1 MKNNL
6 SFLLIVAFVLASCL
20 STNVKIT
27 KAADENPNS
36 LSIKLVNGNWFNGET
51 FENKTVWV
59 NNGILSFED
68 KNTKIDTTIDL
79 TGKYVIPPFAEA
91 HNHNL
96 ESDYKIDDAIRKYL
110 NNGVFYVKML
120 SSIKKRID
128 IIKDKFNKPGCIDV
142 FYAHAPLTGSGGH
155 PIKLRESFF
164 DMGRFEGVFN
174 SKEEIEGHGYYI
186 IDTKKDLDIKWPAII
201 SQSPDF
207 IKIMLLWSEE
217 YEKRK
222 DDTAYFGQKG
232 LNPLLVPD
240 IVQKAHEQGLRVSAH
255 VESAYDFH
263 IAVTA
268 GVDEIAHMPCIEKV
282 EQLDSS
288 DIALAKK
295 NETVVVTTVS
305 LVEKYKDHTE
315 YDSLVDNLKEILLL
329 LKNAGVKIAVGSDIF
344 TDNSYKEA
352 ALLNQWGI
360 FTNLELLKMWCENS
374 AMTTFPDRKIG
385 YLKEGYEASF
395 LVLGSNPLNDMKEI
409 NKSIILKVKQGMIL
423 AE

>member
-6 SFLLIVAFVLASCL
+6 YFLLIVAFVLASCL
-20 STNVKIT
+20 STNAKIT
-27 KAADENPNS
+27 KTANDNPNS
-36 LSIKLVNGNWFNGET
+36 LSIKLVNGNWFNGRA
-51 FENKTVWV
+51 FENKTAWV
-59 NNGILSFED
+59 YDGILSFKS
-68 KNTKIDTTIDL
+68 KNLKIDTTIDL
-79 TGKYVIPPFAEA
+79 TGKYVIPPFGEA

-96 ESDYKIDDAIRKYL
+96 ENDYKIDDAISKYL

-128 IIKDKFNKPGCIDV
+128 IIKDKFNKPGCVDV
-142 FYAHAPLTGSGGH
+142 SYAHAPLTGSGGH

-164 DMGRFEGVFN
+164 DMGRFKGVFT
-174 SKEEIEGHGYYI
+174 SKKEIEGHGYFI
-186 IDTKKDLDIKWPAII
+186 VNTKNDLDIKWPAII

-217 YEKRK
+217 YIKRK

-232 LNPLLVPD
+232 LDPLLVPD
-240 IVQKAHEQGLRVSAH
+240 IVKKAHAQGLRVSAH

-268 GVDEIAHMPCIEKV
+268 GVDEIAHMPCIERV
-282 EQLDSS
+282 EQLNPS

-295 NETVVVTTVS
+295 NGTVVVTTVS
-305 LVEKYKDHTE
+305 LVEKYKSHAE
-315 YDSLVDNLKEILLL
+315 YNSLVDNLKKILLL

-344 TDNSYKEA
+344 TDNSHKEA
-352 ALLNQWGI
+352 ALLNRWGV

-374 AMTTFPDRKIG
+374 AMTTFPNRKIG

-409 NKSIILKVKQGMIL
+409 NNSIILKVKQGMIL
-423 AE
+423 DE

>member
-6 SFLLIVAFVLASCL
+6 YFLLIVAFVLASCL

-27 KAADENPNS
+27 KTANENLNS
-36 LSIKLVNGNWFNGET
+36 LSIKLVNGNWFNGKT

-59 NNGILSFED
+59 NNGILSF
-68 KNTKIDTTIDL
+68 KNTDTKIDTTIDIS
-79 TGKYVIPPFAEA
+79 GKYVIPPFGEA

-96 ESDYKIDDAIRKYL
+96 ENDYKIDDAISKYL

-128 IIKDKFNKPGCIDV
+128 IIKDKFNKPECVDV
-142 FYAHAPLTGSGGH
+142 SYAHAPLTGSGGH
-155 PIKLRESFF
+155 PIKLRETFF
-164 DMGRFEGVFN
+164 DMGRFKGVFN
-174 SKEEIEGHGYYI
+174 SKKEIEGHGYFI
-186 IDTKKDLDIKWPAII
+186 VDTKKDLDIKWPVII

-207 IKIMLLWSEE
+207 IKIMILWSEE
-217 YEKRK
+217 YATRK

-240 IVQKAHEQGLRVSAH
+240 IVQKAHAQGLRVSAH

-282 EQLDSS
+282 EQLNSS

-295 NETVVVTTVS
+295 NETIVVTTVS
-305 LVEKYKDHTE
+305 LVEKYKNHTG
-315 YDSLVDNLKEILLL
+315 YDSLVDNLKRVLLL

-344 TDNSYKEA
+344 TDNSHKEA

-360 FTNLELLKMWCENS
+360 FTSLELLKMWCENS

>member
-1 MKNNL
+1 MKKNL
-6 SFLLIVAFVLASCL
+6 YFLLFGAFVLASFL
-20 STNVKIT
+20 SANVSIT
-27 KAADENPNS
+27 KTANQKSNS
-36 LSIKLVNGNWFNGET
+36 LSIKFVNGNWFNGKT
-51 FENKTVWV
+51 FENKTAWV
-59 NNGILSFED
+59 NNGILSFTN
-68 KNTKIDTTIDL
+68 KGTKIDTTIDIA
-79 TGKYVIPPFAEA
+79 GKYVIPPFGEA

-96 ESDYKIDDAIRKYL
+96 ESDYKIDQAISKYL
-110 NNGVFYVKML
+110 DNGVFYVKML

-128 IIKDKFNKPGCIDV
+128 IIKDKFNTPESVDV
-142 FYAHAPLTGSGGH
+142 SYAHAPLTASGGH
-155 PIKLRESFF
+155 PIKLRENFF
-164 DMGRFEGVFN
+164 DMGRFKGVFN
-174 SKEEIEGHGYYI
+174 SKKEIEGHGYYI

-217 YEKRK
+217 YAKRK

-240 IVQKAHEQGLRVSAH
+240 IVQKAHAQGLRVSAH

-263 IAVTA
+263 VAVTA

-282 EQLDSS
+282 EQLNPS

-295 NETVVVTTVS
+295 NGMVVVTTVS
-305 LVEKYKDHTE
+305 LVEKYKSHAE
-315 YDSLVDNLKEILLL
+315 YDALVDNLKKMLLL
-329 LKNAGVKIAVGSDIF
+329 LKNAGVKIAIGSDIF
-344 TDNSYKEA
+344 TDNSHKEA

-374 AMTTFPDRKIG
+374 PMTTFPNRKIG

-409 NKSIILKVKQGMIL
+409 NQSILLKVKQGMIL
-423 AE
+423 AR

>member
-1 MKNNL
+1 MKKNL
-6 SFLLIVAFVLASCL
+6 YFLLFGAFVLASFL
-20 STNVKIT
+20 SANVSIT
-27 KAADENPNS
+27 KTANQKSNS
-36 LSIKLVNGNWFNGET
+36 LSIKFVNGNWFNGKT
-51 FENKTVWV
+51 FENKTAWV
-59 NNGILSFED
+59 NNGIISFT
-68 KNTKIDTTIDL
+68 NTGIKIDTTIDIS
-79 TGKYVIPPFAEA
+79 GKYVIPPFGEA

-96 ESDYKIDDAIRKYL
+96 ESDYKIDEAISKYL
-110 NNGVFYVKML
+110 DNGVFYVKML

-128 IIKDKFNKPGCIDV
+128 IIKDKFNTPESVDV
-142 FYAHAPLTGSGGH
+142 SYAHAPLTASGGH

-164 DMGRFEGVFN
+164 DMGRFKGVFN
-174 SKEEIEGHGYYI
+174 SKKEIEGHGYYI

-217 YEKRK
+217 YAKRK

-240 IVQKAHEQGLRVSAH
+240 LVQKAHAQGLRVSAH

-263 IAVTA
+263 VAVTA

-282 EQLDSS
+282 EQLNPS

-295 NETVVVTTVS
+295 NGTVVVTTVS
-305 LVEKYKDHTE
+305 LVEKYKSHVE
-315 YDSLVDNLKEILLL
+315 YDALVDNLKKMLLL

-344 TDNSYKEA
+344 TDNSHKEA

-374 AMTTFPDRKIG
+374 PMTTFPNRKIG

-409 NKSIILKVKQGMIL
+409 NQSILLKVKQGMIL
-423 AE
+423 AK

>member
-1 MKNNL
+1 MKKNL
-6 SFLLIVAFVLASCL
+6 YFLLFGAFVLASFL
-20 STNVKIT
+20 SANVSIT
-27 KAADENPNS
+27 KTANQKSNS
-36 LSIKLVNGNWFNGET
+36 LSIKFINGNWFNGKT
-51 FENKTVWV
+51 FENKTAWV
-59 NNGILSFED
+59 NNGIISFT
-68 KNTKIDTTIDL
+68 NTGIKIDTTIDIS
-79 TGKYVIPPFAEA
+79 GKYVIPPFGEA

-96 ESDYKIDDAIRKYL
+96 ESDYKIDEAISKYL
-110 NNGVFYVKML
+110 DNGVFYVKML

-128 IIKDKFNKPGCIDV
+128 IIKDKFNTPESVDV
-142 FYAHAPLTGSGGH
+142 SYAHAPLTASGGH

-164 DMGRFEGVFN
+164 DMGRFKGVFN
-174 SKEEIEGHGYYI
+174 SKKEIEGHGYYI

-217 YEKRK
+217 YAKRK

-240 IVQKAHEQGLRVSAH
+240 IVQKVHAQGLRVSAH

-263 IAVTA
+263 VAVTA

-282 EQLDSS
+282 EQLNPS

-295 NETVVVTTVS
+295 NGTVVVTTVS
-305 LVEKYKDHTE
+305 LVEKYKSHVE
-315 YDSLVDNLKEILLL
+315 YDALVDNLKKMLLL

-344 TDNSYKEA
+344 TDNSHKEA

-374 AMTTFPDRKIG
+374 PMTTFPNRKIG

-409 NKSIILKVKQGMIL
+409 NQSILLKVKQGMIL
-423 AE
+423 AK